1 MRFQKKI
8 LSVVILCTL
17 LAITL
22 HAESSQEIIK
32 NLEDTIQFTF
42 TEVTNGAFDK
52 ISDLKIIEARMDVN
66 LNNDGNYG
74 GTSVT
79 SYLVQQGDSFIKV
92 VSHRDLFEMPLFY
105 ESIKKSFKLKTAE
118 DGLLLQ
124 SALPLFT
131 QEMMNEGFYQQG
143 NTWVFIQNA
152 FFERFIVVETDDTG
166 KILSIKQPRKFKP
179 EIPKT
184 VQYKNERKSF
194 PDYKIP
200 EVTSAERSKLIR
212 FLKDNLDY
220 HFEVEGNPSVSFSQI
235 SAAKLYNAKFVLV
248 EHLGEDSMTSSYTS
262 FLLSYQGERVSSPK
276 FWETDLFIKSTHP
289 LFRLKTDQEAALFQA
304 FLNDMEEKTDD
315 VRFYRNDDLWIF
327 VRDKSFGEE
336 RGYILKT
343 DKEGRITR
351 LAPSSLD
358 DSDLLR
364 FRMKEPGF
372 KADYGF
378 TLKEP
383 AKTKFHYSK
392 KELDKTVKEKNKPVF
407 LYVSITFNEDPVN
420 AMSAWIL
427 TRDNGQNVGMLA
439 GTDMTSPFADS
450 IPVSQLPKGTHNVE
464 YLLLLPGEDTEHP
477 LGKVAIEIVI
487 E

>member
-1 MRFQKKI
+1 MSFGKN
-8 LSVVILCTL
+8 LLCV
-17 LAITL
+17 ITL
-22 HAESSQEIIK
+22 FSLLTLAVYAESAEQIKK

-42 TEVTNGAFDK
+42 TPVTNGAFDQ
-52 ISDLKIIEARMDVN
+52 ISDLNIIEARMEVN

-74 GTSVT
+74 GTTVT
-79 SYLVQQGDSFIKV
+79 TYLINQGDSFIKV
-92 VSHRDLFEMPLFY
+92 SYYRDLLDMPLFY

-131 QEMMNEGFYQQG
+131 QEMMNEGFYRQG

-152 FFERFIVVETDDTG
+152 FFERFIVVETDNTG
-166 KILSIKQPRKFKP
+166 KILSIDQPRKYEA
-179 EIPKT
+179 EIPET
-184 VQYKNERKSF
+184 VSYKNERKSF
-194 PDYKIP
+194 PDFKIP
-200 EVTSAERSKLIR
+200 GISSTEKDKLIR

-220 HFEVEGNPSVSFSQI
+220 HFEVEDNPSAAFPRI

-248 EHLGEDSMTSSYTS
+248 EHLGEDSMTSSYS
-262 FLLSYQGERVSSPK
+262 SPLLSYQGELVSSPK

-289 LFRLKTDQEAALFQA
+289 LFRLKTDKEAALFQE
-304 FLNDMEEKTDD
+304 FLNDMEGNTEDI
-315 VRFYRNDDLWIF
+315 RFFKKDELWIF
-327 VRDKSFGEE
+327 VRSKSFGEE
-336 RGYILKT
+336 QGLIVST
-343 DKEGRITR
+343 DKEGRIKR
-351 LAPSSLD
+351 IAQSSLA

-378 TLKEP
+378 VLKEP
-383 AKTKFHYSK
+383 QKTKFHYSK
-392 KELDKTVKEKNKPVF
+392 KGLVKALKGKNNPVF
-407 LYVSITFNEDPVN
+407 IDVSITFNEDAVN
-420 AMSAWIL
+420 AMGAWIL

-439 GTDMTSPFADS
+439 GTDMASPFTDS
-450 IPVSQLPKGTHNVE
+450 IPVYQLPKGTHNVE